1 MRDGEQQASSTSGGS
16 TQHHPKQELEALVIW
31 VQTIPCSRRS
41 SAWREKLLQQTPRH
55 GARMVVVD
63 GCGSDPFG
71 WDDQGDEDEQ
81 KGMNLEHLD
90 VLLETIQKQVRSS
103 SVEATGSRN
112 EDNQASSPRPRVSLI
127 VESLTPLL
135 VRHGPDRVIRFLQ
148 KLSNDLRPV
157 VLVVPVLVETWKS
170 SQLRRLEDLAHAVL
184 RLNDGEAEILRQGV
198 REKGNRVR
206 ERWPFRINDD
216 QTIEVLQSSPS
227 IDNEASQSNTNAPT
241 TTQKGEEEEPIN
253 SAVASLSVSS
263 IGDHRRASGG
273 SSQAHRTGKKVQL
286 QADEGNRRRAS
297 PETTT
302 PAAPRIFMQEDDPE
316 FEDYDEEDPDDD
328 LDL

>member
-1 MRDGEQQASSTSGGS
+1 
-16 TQHHPKQELEALVIW
+16 
-31 VQTIPCSRRS
+31 
-41 SAWREKLLQQTPRH
+41 
-55 GARMVVVD
+55 MVVVD
-63 GCGSDPFG
+63 GCGSDPFA
-71 WDDQGDEDEQ
+71 WDDQGGKDEQ
-81 KGMNLEHLD
+81 KGINLEHLD
-90 VLLETIQKQVRSS
+90 LLLETIQKQVHSN
-103 SVEATGSRN
+103 SVEATSSRN
-112 EDNQASSPRPRVSLI
+112 EDNQASSPHPRVSLI

-170 SQLRRLEDLAHAVL
+170 SRLRRLEDLAHAVL
-184 RLNDGEAEILRQGV
+184 RLDDGEAEILRQGV

-206 ERWPFRINDD
+206 ERWPYQIKDD
-216 QTIEVLQSSPS
+216 QTIEILQSSPS
-227 IDNEASQSNTNAPT
+227 IIDNEESQSNSNAPAT
-241 TTQKGEEEEPIN
+241 TPQGEEEEPIN

-263 IGDHRRASGG
+263 SGDRRRVSGG

-297 PETTT
+297 PETTRA
-302 PAAPRIFMQEDDPE
+302 AAPRIFMQEDDPE
-316 FEDYDEEDPDDD
+316 FADYDEEDPDDD